1 LNLTFRDIK
10 HILHLLLDSEEGCPA
25 YSLRLLNYPLI
36 VRHVI
41 NAQNILD
48 RDTVSVPDKFS
59 NICRLI
65 QDNFPVITLKE
76 FYNSKGQSFEN
87 YVTRELISLY
97 YLFFILNELRN
108 LLSLYRLIE
117 RQNWERNIRTIY
129 LLVILIM
136 AIYITF
142 S

>member
-1 LNLTFRDIK
+1 MNFAFRDIK

-36 VRHVI
+36 VRNVV

-48 RDTVSVPDKFS
+48 IDTVSVPNKFS

-76 FYNSKGQSFEN
+76 FYDSEKSFEK
-87 YVTRELISLY
+87 YVTREIISLSPIF
-97 YLFFILNELRN
+97 YLERTTESAFI
-108 LLSLYRLIE
+108 SID
-117 RQNWERNIRTIY
+117 
-129 LLVILIM
+129 
-136 AIYITF
+136 
-142 S
+142 

>member
-1 LNLTFRDIK
+1 MTFRDIK
-10 HILHLLLDSEEGCPA
+10 HILHLLLDSEGGCPA
-25 YSLRLLNYPLI
+25 SSFRLLNYPLI

-76 FYNSKGQSFEN
+76 FYDSKESFEK
-87 YVTRELISLY
+87 YVTREVISLY
-97 YLFFILNELRN
+97 YLFFILKELRN
-108 LLSLYRLIE
+108 PAFLS
-117 RQNWERNIRTIY
+117 
-129 LLVILIM
+129 VD
-136 AIYITF
+136 
-142 S
+142 

>member
-1 LNLTFRDIK
+1 MNLTFRDIK
-10 HILHLLLDSEEGCPA
+10 HILHLLLDSEVGCPA

-48 RDTVSVPDKFS
+48 KDTVSVSDKFS

-76 FYNSKGQSFEN
+76 FYDSKESFEK
-87 YVTRELISLY
+87 YVTREVISLY
-97 YLFFILNELRN
+97 YLFFILKELRN
-108 LLSLYRLIE
+108 PAFLSID
-117 RQNWERNIRTIY
+117 
-129 LLVILIM
+129 
-136 AIYITF
+136 
-142 S
+142 